1 MKQIDVACYSLCL
14 LSILAGAGVVII
26 SIWGGIERDVCLK
39 LLGSFGVMATA
50 CILVLGLNRLENLQ
64 TNSKTKE

>member
-1 MKQIDVACYSLCL
+1 
-14 LSILAGAGVVII
+14 VII
-26 SIWGGIERDVCLK
+26 SICGGIERDVCVK

-50 CILVLGLNRLENLQ
+50 CILVLGLNRLESLQ